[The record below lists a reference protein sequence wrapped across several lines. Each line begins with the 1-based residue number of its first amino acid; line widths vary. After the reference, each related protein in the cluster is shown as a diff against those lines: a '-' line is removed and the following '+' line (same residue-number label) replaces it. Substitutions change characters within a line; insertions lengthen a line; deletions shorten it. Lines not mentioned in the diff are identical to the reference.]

1 MFAKLVQ
8 ISLEVLLRWSS
19 KEKKLQMSY
28 LQQLILFPFL
38 IYLKRI
44 ARLKVLAWADTIQ
57 NDF

>member
-38 IYLKRI
+38 IYLRTNCPLEGTGLS
-44 ARLKVLAWADTIQ
+44 RY
-57 NDF
+57 DF